1 MMLLLW
7 ITEVNLIVFFFLGI
21 CSLDGEFGVKIPNK
35 KKGNGAMRMEERER
49 DGLVYLTVSC
59 AIQQH
64 YKFQLLC
71 SRFA

>member
-21 CSLDGEFGVKIPNK
+21 CSLDGEFGVQIPNK

-49 DGLVYLTVSC
+49 WFGLFNS
-59 AIQQH
+59 
-64 YKFQLLC
+64 LLC
-71 SRFA
+71 DPAALQVPAPVF